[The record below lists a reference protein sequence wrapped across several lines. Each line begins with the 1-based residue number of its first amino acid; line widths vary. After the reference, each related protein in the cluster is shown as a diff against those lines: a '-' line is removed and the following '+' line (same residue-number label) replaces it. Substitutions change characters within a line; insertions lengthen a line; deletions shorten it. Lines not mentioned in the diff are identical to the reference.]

1 VAFPPREATAAAA
14 RQLWRFRLAQLAALG
29 WGPVRSQYAMG
40 RALACP
46 WGLLGLGERG
56 DEDARPCH
64 LAGCPSCHALGSAL
78 LTETVLRAIDAH
90 PAVELR
96 LHLERF
102 TGPQDRVARFLDRPR
117 DADPGAA
124 GRVRQFT
131 AWRARPHGYCAL
143 VATLTA
149 GAGAGTP
156 VPRNPLGVARAVSWM
171 RPYPAEDLLDEG
183 DPLGV
188 SLLNSL
194 RQRAG
199 QKLASRRGIFRSPLA
214 VLRLSQCGFVAA
226 PCLDP
231 SKVPNRPERGPG
243 DDLACEMT
251 DGEITSAVTVPD
263 PPAGD
268 RQDLLAGLLQAHILD
283 ASDPETGDLVIPLPP
298 DLDDEE
304 FDDWILPVRQSDAG
318 EFWEDWHA
326 DELLDELREAR
337 DPAPVALEDPEHRA
351 ITEALA
357 TLRAGRRHDSYRGA
371 RGAALFAVRV
381 ENSGARGG
389 SPQEHA
395 ATDSASAGRGDSHR
409 LNPARQLPAGMWGL
423 MRRDTSLPTAGLSA
437 LL

>member
-1 VAFPPREATAAAA
+1 MSASGPKSGGGSSRGGPRFLPSVHAFAACQSVLAPLCRRPAVAFPPREATAAAA
-14 RQLWRFRLAQLAALG
+14 RELWRLRLGQLAALG
-29 WGPVRSQYAMG
+29 WGPARSEYAVG
-40 RALACP
+40 RTLACP
-46 WGLLGLGERG
+46 WGLLGLGKYGE
-56 DEDARPCH
+56 EDARPCH

-78 LTETVLRAIDAH
+78 LTETVLRAARAH
-90 PAVELR
+90 PAAELR
-96 LHLERF
+96 LLLERF
-102 TGPQDRVARFLDRPR
+102 TGTRDRVARFLARPR

-124 GRVRQFT
+124 GRVRQVT
-131 AWRARPHGYCAL
+131 SWCDGPHGHCAL

-149 GAGAGTP
+149 GGGAGTP
-156 VPRNPLGVARAVSWM
+156 VPRNPLGFARAVSWM
-171 RPYPAEDLLDEG
+171 RPYPAEDLLGEG
-183 DPLGV
+183 DPLGE

-199 QKLASRRGIFRSPLA
+199 QKLASRSGIFRSPLS
-214 VLRLSQCGFVAA
+214 VVRLGQCRFVAA

-326 DELLDELREAR
+326 DELEADLWAALDDSE
-337 DPAPVALEDPEHRA
+337 VALDDPEHRA
-351 ITEALA
+351 IAEALA
-357 TLRAGRRHDSYRGA
+357 ALQAGRRHDA
-371 RGAALFAVRV
+371 
-381 ENSGARGG
+381 
-389 SPQEHA
+389 
-395 ATDSASAGRGDSHR
+395 
-409 LNPARQLPAGMWGL
+409 
-423 MRRDTSLPTAGLSA
+423 
-437 LL
+437 